1 MGKMLAKPDQREWAS
16 AVNVVFPVF
25 EGGGAHVNIS
35 GAAVT
40 GSSPN
45 HDNAMKLV
53 AFMLSA
59 EAQSLYAELNYEYPV
74 RAGVPPSA
82 LVAGWGGFEPDT
94 IALTEIARLRGEALK
109 IVGETGFDN

>member
-1 MGKMLAKPDQREWAS
+1 M
-16 AVNVVFPVF
+16 VFPVF
-25 EGGGAHVNIS
+25 EGGGAHINSS

-40 GSSPN
+40 RSSPN

-74 RAGVPPSA
+74 RAGVAVSD
-82 LVAGWGGFEPDT
+82 LVAGWGSFEPDN
-94 IALTEIARLRGEALK
+94 IALTELARLRGEALK
-109 IVGETGFDN
+109 IVGATGFDN